1 MNINNKLL
9 KMKKVLK
16 STILLI
22 ALFAISNFSTAQKTN
37 EKAVIKTVL
46 NCDHCKECETCG
58 LKFKK
63 EMLNIKGV
71 KMYELDD
78 KAMTF
83 TIYYNPKKT
92 DLQTVKIAISK
103 LGYDADEVKADPTG
117 YEKLDNCCKV

>member
-1 MNINNKLL
+1 
-9 KMKKVLK
+9 MKKVLK

-22 ALFAISNFSTAQKTN
+22 ALLAISNIATAQKTN

-78 KAMTF
+78 KKMIF
-83 TIYYNPKKT
+83 TVYYNPTKT
-92 DLQTVKIAISK
+92 DLQTIKNAISK
-103 LGYDADEVKADPTG
+103 LGYDADEVKADPSG